1 MRKGEGNWDRLAWR
15 REGSLKGASKQ
26 EGEWLF
32 PRVGCNR
39 RCRSGLQGRQG
50 RFKLDLR
57 MKFFPERLVRHW
69 NRLPKEVVDAA
80 SLEAFKARLELAR
93 GILV

>member
-39 RCRSGLQGRQG
+39 RCRSGLQGRREEEQ
-50 RFKLDLR
+50 RK
-57 MKFFPERLVRHW
+57 
-69 NRLPKEVVDAA
+69 NRAVEKSGQCCEKKNSATEQVKKNKEQKRSVD
-80 SLEAFKARLELAR
+80 EEE
-93 GILV
+93 V